1 MHGLTFTWTPSP
13 DPHEAPNPT
22 GCYRR
27 PFDLP
32 PDWCHTSKRLVL
44 CLEGADSAATVW
56 LNGQWLGYTQD
67 SRLPAEFDAT
77 VRNAQRPWVLDAS
90 VGATHGVVLD
100 AHRSTGRCRAICASS
115 SPFRLRCSKAAAL
128 YVLRSRWC

>member
-1 MHGLTFTWTPSP
+1 MAILLRTAGKRGTSVHGVTFTWTPSP
-13 DPHEAPNPT
+13 DPHEAANPT

-27 PFDLP
+27 SFDLP

-44 CLEGADSAATVW
+44 CLEGADSAAIVW

-77 VRNAQRPWVLDAS
+77 VRNAQRMGHIPVTLPLDA
-90 VGATHGVVLD
+90 
-100 AHRSTGRCRAICASS
+100 AH
-115 SPFRLRCSKAAAL
+115 PHPP
-128 YVLRSRWC
+128 